1 VNEPPPRRRR
11 RGLVL
16 GLVVGA
22 LVVWGTLVAVA
33 LVGAQRDARS
43 GLDSIRAAQRATSPK
58 DVIDGRPL
66 GHLRDSKR
74 AFGRAER
81 RLDGVALAPLRILP
95 VAGRQLRSAAALAGA
110 AADVSDV
117 GADVVADA
125 RRTLQQPRGTGP
137 ERIALLRALA
147 RLAGDADRRLRDL
160 DLGPSRALV
169 DPLAERRAELV
180 ERLDDLRTSLRD
192 GRVVAA
198 GLADLLQGPSR
209 YLVLAANNAEMRA
222 GSGMFLSVGELG
234 FADGAFDLG
243 TFRSSADLFVKGEPP
258 SITDIDYRDRWGW
271 LNPNR
276 EWRNLAASP
285 RFDATAELATR
296 MWTTAGGAPVEGV
309 LALDPIALRAVLRAT
324 GPVRVAD
331 QEIGADNVVD
341 LLLHDQYVN
350 INSQAE
356 QAQAGRRELL
366 GLIAKAAVDALQ
378 KGGWET
384 ATLASELADA
394 ARGRHLLAWST
405 QADGRQVW
413 QRARVDGRLTDESL
427 LLSVL
432 NRGGNK
438 LDRFLHVDA
447 EVGVRPRGKETEIE
461 VRVTLENRTPEGES
475 LYIAGPYPGSRVG
488 AGEYIGLVSLNVPG
502 FAGRLTSDVD
512 AAAASGADGPTRLL
526 AVPLTLKRGEA
537 KTVTFRFRVAAREG
551 SFRVEP
557 AARAP
562 AVSWTAPG
570 QQWSDGAARTVSWG

>member
-1 VNEPPPRRRR
+1 MNEPPPRRKR

-22 LVVWGTLVAVA
+22 LVVWGTVVAA
-33 LVGAQRDARS
+33 SLLGARRDARS

-58 DVIDGRPL
+58 EVIDGRPL

-81 RLDGVALAPLRILP
+81 RLDGFALAPLRILP

-125 RRTLQQPRGTGP
+125 RRTLQQPHGTGP
-137 ERIALLRALA
+137 ERVTMLRALA
-147 RLAGDADRRLRDL
+147 KVAGDADRRLRDL
-160 DLGPSRALV
+160 DLGPSKALV

-234 FADGAFDLG
+234 FADGGFALG
-243 TFRSSADLFVKGEPP
+243 TFRASGDLYIQGEPP
-258 SITDIDYRDRWGW
+258 PITDVDYRDRWGW

-276 EWRNLAASP
+276 EWRNLAVSP

-296 MWTTAGGAPVEGV
+296 MWATTGGAPVEGV
-309 LALDPIALRAVLRAT
+309 LALDPIAVRAVLRAT
-324 GPVRVAD
+324 GPVRVND
-331 QEIGADNVVD
+331 REINADNVLD
-341 LLLHDQYVN
+341 LLLHDQYVG

-394 ARGRHLLAWST
+394 ARGRHLLAWSA
-405 QADGRQVW
+405 QAEGRQMW
-413 QRARVDGRLTDESL
+413 ERARVDGRLTEESL

-447 EVGVRPRGKETEIE
+447 RVGVRPAGKETEIE
-461 VRVTLENRTPEGES
+461 LQVTMDNRTPEGES
-475 LYIAGPYPGSRVG
+475 LYVAGPFPGVAAS
-488 AGEYIGLVSLNVPG
+488 AGDYVGLVGLNVPG
-502 FAGRLTSDVD
+502 FAGGLTADVD
-512 AAAASGADGPTRLL
+512 APAASGADGPTRLHV
-526 AVPLTLKRGEA
+526 VPVTVKRGES
-537 KTVTFRFRVAAREG
+537 KTVTFRFRVAARRG

-557 AARAP
+557 AAREP
-562 AVSWTAPG
+562 AVAWTAPG
-570 QQWSDGAARTVSWG
+570 QQWSDGTARTVSWG